1 MHSAGRRGRLSARR
15 ESIRAVMDMASI
27 FIQIRKNAYVPMR
40 AFFVTISLTLL
51 LYSLKW
57 IPPVGADGWFMESL
71 ITEKGFPMYYRS
83 ILTVWI
89 HKAFYIFL
97 HPFGVSGWNALAA
110 SSSLA
115 GAIAL
120 QALWAMRRSWLFL
133 VVNVFCGSFLVFV
146 GHVENYAW
154 VNAFLLLAFWAAQRW
169 LEGEGRAWPVGV
181 FFALAC
187 LSHML
192 AIFYIPAMA
201 YLFWRKR
208 DYDPLE
214 ILIPL
219 LAFIGLTI
227 GLTLAF
233 PMLGT
238 DNGLERLV
246 PLFHKT
252 PNHHRFLFF
261 DGAHFKMLA
270 SFHQRA
276 AFLGIPIE
284 LPLLF
289 LLRKG
294 INSLYLRFL
303 FVCVLCGLGWTTIWH
318 PDWGGNDWDLFS
330 QFAIPLH
337 VLLGFLLTNL
347 WKKRSKDEY

>member
-1 MHSAGRRGRLSARR
+1 VKDFS
-15 ESIRAVMDMASI
+15 SI
-27 FIQIRKNAYVPMR
+27 FIHSKKNAFVFLR
-40 AFFVTISLTLL
+40 TIFVTAALTFL

-71 ITEKGFPMYYRS
+71 ITGKGLPMYYRS

-89 HKAFYIFL
+89 HKWMFLFL
-97 HPFGVSGWNALAA
+97 HPCGVSGWNAMAA

-120 QALWAMRRSWLFL
+120 QALWEMRKSWLFL
-133 VVNVFCGSFLVFV
+133 AVNVFCGSFLVFI

-154 VNAFLLLAFWAAQRW
+154 VNAFLLLVIWRTQCW
-169 LEGEGRAWPVGV
+169 LEGKGRAWPIGV

-192 AIFYIPAMA
+192 ALFYVPAMA
-201 YLFWRKR
+201 YLFWKNR
-208 DYDPLE
+208 DYNPLE
-214 ILIPL
+214 ILLPL
-219 LAFIGLTI
+219 LAFISLTV
-227 GLTLAF
+227 GLTLSCQ
-233 PMLGT
+233 MLGT

-261 DGAHFKMLA
+261 DWAHFKMLA

-289 LLRKG
+289 LLRKR
-294 INSLYLRFL
+294 IDSLYLRFL

-337 VLLGFLLTNL
+337 VLVGFLLTDL
-347 WKKRSKDEY
+347 WKKRIKAEY